1 MRFTVNLDTSS
12 IPDLKDFFDV
22 FLRDK
27 MKEFIGLNLSDSR
40 FKLIQT
46 YIENEYE
53 STITIETLNYAIDS
67 MQRTDNGYL
76 HSFEINNNVLCNEV
90 SNEKLIAIIKLIEFG
105 NLEVRGLNIFQ
116 ETFDYINNNSLL
128 LMKEYLYSK

>member
-40 FKLIQT
+40 FKLIQD

-90 SNEKLIAIIKLIEFG
+90 SNEKLITIIKLVEFG
-105 NLEVRGLNIFQ
+105 NLEVKGLNIFQ
-116 ETFDYINNNSLL
+116 ETFDYIKNNSLL

>member
-116 ETFDYINNNSLL
+116 ETFDYIKNNSLL

>member
-12 IPDLKDFFDV
+12 IPDVKNFFDV

-40 FKLIQT
+40 FKLIQD

-76 HSFEINNNVLCNEV
+76 HSFEINNNVLCNEI
-90 SNEKLIAIIKLIEFG
+90 SNEKLITIIKLVEFG
-105 NLEVRGLNIFQ
+105 NLEVKGLNIFQ
-116 ETFDYINNNSLL
+116 ETFDYIKNNSLL

>member
-1 MRFTVNLDTSS
+1 MRFTINLDTSS
-12 IPDLKDFFDV
+12 ILDLKDFFDV

-40 FKLIQT
+40 FKLIQD
-46 YIENEYE
+46 YIESEYE

-90 SNEKLIAIIKLIEFG
+90 SKEKLITIIKLVEFG
-105 NLEVRGLNIFQ
+105 NLEVKGLSIFQ
-116 ETFDYINNNSLL
+116 ETFDYIKANILL

>member
-12 IPDLKDFFDV
+12 IPDVKNFFDV

-40 FKLIQT
+40 FKLIQD
-46 YIENEYE
+46 YIENEYK

-76 HSFEINNNVLCNEV
+76 HSFEINNNVLCNEI
-90 SNEKLIAIIKLIEFG
+90 SNEKLITIIKLVEFG
-105 NLEVRGLNIFQ
+105 NLEVKGLNIFQ
-116 ETFDYINNNSLL
+116 ETFDYIKNNSLL

>member
-1 MRFTVNLDTSS
+1 MRFTINLDTNS

-40 FKLIQT
+40 FKLIQD
-46 YIENEYE
+46 YIESEYE

-90 SNEKLIAIIKLIEFG
+90 SNEKLITIIKLVEFG
-105 NLEVRGLNIFQ
+105 NLEVKGLNIFQ
-116 ETFDYINNNSLL
+116 ETFDYIKTNILL

>member
-12 IPDLKDFFDV
+12 IPDVKDFFDV

-40 FKLIQT
+40 FKLIQD

-76 HSFEINNNVLCNEV
+76 HSFEINNNVLCNEI
-90 SNEKLIAIIKLIEFG
+90 SNEKLITIIKLVEFG
-105 NLEVRGLNIFQ
+105 NLEVKGLNIFQ
-116 ETFDYINNNSLL
+116 ETFDYIKNNSLL

>member
-12 IPDLKDFFDV
+12 IPDVKDFFDV

-40 FKLIQT
+40 FKLIQN

-90 SNEKLIAIIKLIEFG
+90 SNEKLITIIKLVEFG
-105 NLEVRGLNIFQ
+105 NLEVKGLNIFQ
-116 ETFDYINNNSLL
+116 ETFDYIKNNSLL

>member
-40 FKLIQT
+40 FKLIQA

-116 ETFDYINNNSLL
+116 ETFDYIKNNSLL

>member
-40 FKLIQT
+40 FKLIQA

-90 SNEKLIAIIKLIEFG
+90 SNEKLIVIIKLVEFG

-116 ETFDYINNNSLL
+116 ETFDYIKNNSLL

>member
-1 MRFTVNLDTSS
+1 MRFTINLDTSS
-12 IPDLKDFFDV
+12 IPNLKDFFDV

-40 FKLIQT
+40 FKLIQD

-90 SNEKLIAIIKLIEFG
+90 SNEKLITIIKLVEFG
-105 NLEVRGLNIFQ
+105 NLEVKGLNIFQ
-116 ETFDYINNNSLL
+116 ETFDYIKNNSLL